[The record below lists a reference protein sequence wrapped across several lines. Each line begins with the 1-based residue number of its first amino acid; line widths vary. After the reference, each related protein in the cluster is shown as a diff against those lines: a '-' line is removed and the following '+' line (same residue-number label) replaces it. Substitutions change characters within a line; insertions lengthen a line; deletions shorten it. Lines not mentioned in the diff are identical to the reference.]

1 MGEVWSPAKR
11 YVCAESYPEGAMMA
25 VRAAPTRESKQLMT
39 IGACKEYFV
48 TGRVGDY
55 LQINVE
61 IDGVPTPGYVP
72 HIIGDRVLLVPAPI
86 ELQQQ
91 QSTAPAAAAAA
102 ALSRATEAVTVAAAA
117 EAATTGRVEALEA
130 RVVQQEHHI
139 QTLEKEI
146 VQLRTQ
152 LALI

>member
-1 MGEVWSPAKR
+1 MGDLVLLVPKAQVQSSMSSAKPSAMREVVLEEMWSPAKR
-11 YVCAESYPEGAMMA
+11 YICAESYPEGAMMA

-48 TGRVGDY
+48 TGRVGDF

-72 HIIGDRVLLVPAPI
+72 HVIGDRVLLVPAPV

-91 QSTAPAAAAAA
+91 QQQSAAPAAA
-102 ALSRATEAVTVAAAA
+102 
-117 EAATTGRVEALEA
+117 
-130 RVVQQEHHI
+130 
-139 QTLEKEI
+139 
-146 VQLRTQ
+146 
-152 LALI
+152 